1 MNVDLETA
9 LPALTELLTAHLE
22 AERDEPVRLPRD
34 PDTLR
39 AQLDLTL
46 PERGVGFAQ
55 VVDELHAILRA
66 TPSTATPRFFNQ
78 LFGGRDGAAILGEA
92 LAAVLNNSM
101 YTYKVA
107 GIQVLIELEL
117 IRRMGAMVGYQDPE
131 GVFCPG
137 GSLSNLCGM
146 ALARDRVVPTLS
158 ERGSYGQT
166 LRVYTSTESHYSIR
180 KAAAILGIG
189 RENVVRIPVDEHGA
203 MQPPA
208 LRAAID
214 ADQAAGYQPILINAT
229 SGTTVLGAFDP
240 LPALADIAED
250 KGLWLHVDAAYG
262 GSLLFHPDLR
272 AHFEGIERADSVTWD
287 AHKIMGVPLTCSV
300 FLARKKGTLTQS
312 LNETATYLFQDDTD
326 DLNPGTRS
334 LQCGR
339 RNSALKLW
347 TAWRTHGDE
356 GYTERVTRLRDNTLY
371 ARDKV
376 ISHPELRLVREPVS
390 LNLCFSVKSAPADA
404 LCTTLNEQGRA
415 MVGHAIVDGEPVV
428 RLVFLD
434 PTLNPSDIDT
444 FFSEVLTVARA
455 LRAAAPGEGSP

>member
-1 MNVDLETA
+1 MNIDLETA
-9 LPALTELLTAHLE
+9 LPAIAELLRAHLQ
-22 AERDEPVRLPRD
+22 AERELPVRPPRD
-34 PDTLR
+34 PALVR
-39 AQLDLTL
+39 GQIDLAL
-46 PERGVGFAQ
+46 PEQGVGFDQ

-78 LFGGRDGAAILGEA
+78 LFGGRDGAAVLGET

-117 IRRMGAMVGYQDPE
+117 IRRMGAMVGFENPE

-146 ALARDRVVPTLS
+146 ALARDRAVPTS
-158 ERGSYGQT
+158 RDRGADGQT
-166 LRVYTSTESHYSIR
+166 LRIYTSTESHYSVR
-180 KAAAILGIG
+180 KAAALLGIG
-189 RENVVRIPVDEHGA
+189 RENVVKVPVDEHGA
-203 MQPPA
+203 MQPDA
-208 LRAAID
+208 LRLAIEADRAA
-214 ADQAAGYQPILINAT
+214 AYKPILINAT

-240 LPALADIAED
+240 LPALADIAEGE
-250 KGLWLHVDAAYG
+250 GLWLHVDAAYG
-262 GSLLFHPDLR
+262 GSLLFHPELR

-300 FLARKKGTLTQS
+300 VLARQRGVLTQS

-356 GYTERVTRLRDNTLY
+356 GYRDRVTLLRDNTLY

-376 ISHPELRLVREPVS
+376 VDHPDLHLACEPAS
-390 LNLCFSVKSAPADA
+390 LNLCFSVRGSPADA
-404 LCTTLNEQGRA
+404 LCTALNEQGRA
-415 MVGHAIVDGEPVV
+415 MVGHAIVHGEPVV

-434 PTLNPSDIDT
+434 PTIETSDIDT
-444 FFSEVLTVARA
+444 FFSELIEVAER
-455 LRAAAPGEGSP
+455 LRSDRPGR